1 MLTEETAG
9 DLLDAAKAAL
19 EVLGQRE
26 NRELLSLAK
35 VVVGAL
41 EEIEKRTGERTLL
54 AKGGGLYQEHVV
66 SQLKQAIDPA
76 ERELAPDR

>member
-41 EEIEKRTGERTLL
+41 EEIEKRTGERALL